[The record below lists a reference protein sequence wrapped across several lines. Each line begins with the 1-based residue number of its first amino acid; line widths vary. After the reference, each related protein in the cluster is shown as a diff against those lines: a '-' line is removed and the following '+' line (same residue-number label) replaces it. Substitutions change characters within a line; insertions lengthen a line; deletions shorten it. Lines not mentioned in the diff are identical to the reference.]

1 MNSNCYHYC
10 GNYQT
15 NGYSYCAQNNYPQYN
30 YQNTPQYCLMGY
42 PSPVVCQKG
51 DKGDM
56 GIQGQQGTQGIQGI
70 QGIPGPVGPAGP
82 KGEPGDPATQVIANV
97 DYLEIPV
104 GTQGTINVLANDIIP
119 AGVASVIISAP
130 PNPNTEGTVAFVGDP
145 TNGEIIFTPAPD
157 FTGTAT
163 FGYQVTDNNGIT
175 VSAIVKVNVDTSYS
189 AEPRLLF
196 IDSSNQ
202 VNILDPL
209 TGTFAPIIT
218 LARTATEIASNRDDA
233 ILYYANAGDNNI
245 YIHDYVLG
253 TESILLNYNTE
264 LGFTGTVASLGFDQV
279 RDFLYVGFQSGSQI
293 LKIAVNPYDRYGT
306 GTQTYTASII
316 SLGVS
321 GFVEEITV
329 EPETGYLI
337 ASVRSN
343 GTTIL
348 YKIDPVTATILASQ
362 DTGVFS
368 AHTSFANDNNVY
380 VDLGGDPS
388 TIHLVNKSTLAI
400 GPALSNFL
408 ASLSDFAEPLYNM

>member
-1 MNSNCYHYC
+1 MSNKCYHSC
-10 GNYQT
+10 RSYQT
-15 NGYSYCAQNNYPQYN
+15 NGHNYCVHNNYPQYVYPN
-30 YQNTPQYCLMGY
+30 IPPQFCLMNC
-42 PSPVVCQKG
+42 PDTNICQKG

-56 GIQGQQGTQGIQGI
+56 GIQGLPGP
-70 QGIPGPVGPAGP
+70 QGIPGPIGP

-104 GTQGTINVLANDIIP
+104 GTEGTINVLANDIIP

-145 TNGEIIFTPAPD
+145 TNGEIIFTPAPG

-175 VSAIVKVNVDTSYS
+175 VSAIVKINVDTSYS

-196 IDSSNQ
+196 IGSSNE
-202 VNILDPL
+202 VNIMDPL
-209 TGTFAPIIT
+209 TGTFAPIVT
-218 LARTATEIASNRDDA
+218 LARSATELASNRDDA

-245 YIHDYVLG
+245 YIHDYILG
-253 TESILLNYNTE
+253 TETVLLNYNTD
-264 LGFTGTVASLGFDQV
+264 LGFVGTVASMGFDQV

-316 SLGVS
+316 PLGVT

-329 EPETGYLI
+329 EPETGYII
-337 ASVRSN
+337 ASVRSGN
-343 GTTIL
+343 TTIL
-348 YKIDPVTATILASQ
+348 YKIDPITATILASQ

-368 AHTSFANDNNVY
+368 AHASFANDNNIY
-380 VDLGGDPS
+380 VDLGGNPS

-408 ASLSDFAEPLYNM
+408 APLTDFAEPLYNM